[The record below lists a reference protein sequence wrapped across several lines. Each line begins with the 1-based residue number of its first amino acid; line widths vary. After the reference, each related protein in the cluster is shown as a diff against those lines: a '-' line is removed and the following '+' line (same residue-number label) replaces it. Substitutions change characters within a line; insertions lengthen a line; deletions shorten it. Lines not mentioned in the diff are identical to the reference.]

1 MKEKHCSL
9 TSEWRRCVYDPGRCR
24 KCRAAKIRARIAHLR
39 SGLPLAEYQCPYF
52 ERAAATWPGV
62 AGAATESLEATAARF
77 AAMMAD
83 VMPTTEE
90 AVENLK
96 RVTAQLDFV
105 GKQ

>member
-1 MKEKHCSL
+1 MQLNERVAAL
-9 TSEWRRCVYDPGRCR
+9 CV
-24 KCRAAKIRARIAHLR
+24 R
-39 SGLPLAEYQCPYF
+39 SGALPQVPGGKDQGADRPPAQ
-52 ERAAATWPGV
+52 PGV